1 MKNTKAVSRDSFVS
15 GKNDK
20 RNSEKF
26 FSREP
31 LILIDMLVFKMIK
44 WFQGKTQS
52 EMTQDFGLT

>member
-1 MKNTKAVSRDSFVS
+1 MKNTKAVSRDSFVP

-26 FSREP
+26 FSKEP

-44 WFQGKTQS
+44 
-52 EMTQDFGLT
+52 LVC